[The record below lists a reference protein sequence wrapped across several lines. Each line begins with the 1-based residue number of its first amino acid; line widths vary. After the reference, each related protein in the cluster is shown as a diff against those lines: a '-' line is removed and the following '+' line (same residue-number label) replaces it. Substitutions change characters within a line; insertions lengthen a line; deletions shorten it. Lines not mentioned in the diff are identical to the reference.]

1 MNPLVQRVLS
11 RSDVRAVARAATLI
25 ENRAPQATDLLRALF
40 LHTGQARVIGIT
52 GPPGAG
58 KSTLVSQLIGAF
70 RALNKRVGVIA
81 VDPSS
86 PLTGGA
92 ILGDRVRMLE
102 HHTDNNVFIRSL
114 ATRGALGGLASATLD
129 LVLLL
134 DAAGFDPILI
144 ETVGVG
150 QDEVDIAQVAGTVV
164 VVLVPNMGDDVQAIK
179 AGILE
184 IASVLVINKADLD
197 GAEKLERELDAFSVP
212 VCRTVAT
219 TGAGVAELVA
229 ALPAAPGPDTRS
241 VWESRLRVMLRE
253 RLEALLPAAELSEAA
268 SRVARRE
275 QDPYAILDNWME
287 HYFSRSI
294 QR

>member
-11 RSDVRAVARAATLI
+11 HSDVRAVARAATLI
-25 ENRAPQATDLLRALF
+25 ENRGPQAADLLRQLF

-58 KSTLVSQLIGAF
+58 KSTLVSQMIAAF
-70 RALNKRVGVIA
+70 RSQDKRVGVIA

-86 PLTGGA
+86 PITGGA
-92 ILGDRVRMLE
+92 ILGDRVRMQE
-102 HHTDNNVFIRSL
+102 HHGDANVFIRSL

-150 QDEVDIAQVAGTVV
+150 QDEVDVAQVAGTVL

-184 IASVLVINKADLD
+184 IAGVLVINKADLG

-219 TGAGVAELVA
+219 TGAGVAGLVA
-229 ALPAAPGPDTRS
+229 ALPGTARGDTRA

-253 RLEALLPAAELSEAA
+253 RLEALLPAAELADAA
-268 SRVARRE
+268 SSVARRQ

-287 HYFSRSI
+287 RYFSRSI